1 MLVQQ
6 ARARSRRRR
15 CGGAPAVVSRR
26 LVTLRS
32 FGPGGTTRS
41 PPAAMQHTFETGAVT
56 LAWSP
61 TQPLVACGTLD
72 GTGFD
77 ETGVRAR
84 AKKSGGK
91 G

>member
-1 MLVQQ
+1 
-6 ARARSRRRR
+6 
-15 CGGAPAVVSRR
+15 
-26 LVTLRS
+26 
-32 FGPGGTTRS
+32 
-41 PPAAMQHTFETGAVT
+41 MQHTFETGAVT